1 MKSKSIRRTL
11 IASSATLLL
20 AASAAMLLARTAYA
34 DTPRQDSAGEILDDT
49 VITTRVK
56 SSFVQDATVSAM
68 RISVSS
74 NKGIVQ
80 LSGFANSQQEADR
93 AAEIARKVPGVK
105 DVKNDI
111 LLKPAP

>member
-1 MKSKSIRRTL
+1 MKSKSIRRTF
-11 IASSATLLL
+11 IATSATLLL

-111 LLKPAP
+111 LLKPAS